1 MTCMVAPTQRRET
14 SSIPC
19 VCAYTVIAMTEPT
32 WWTYFKGVAGTETGR
47 AIAEAAGVSE
57 PQVSRWKSG
66 KNRPDADSLVRFAR
80 AYHRSP
86 CRGARRSW
94 LHQRHRSESRHR
106 DSNLD
111 RGSTH
116 RRPARRDQTATRTR
130 AHPEN
135 RRILQCPASRNHF
148 PVVFV
153 AIGNTERSERRPGG
167 CSRQHLSLDCPQSR
181 YRRCRRAVGLRPRRW
196 RAPTKGTIG
205 RAGGPRTTRPR
216 RRASRRHKR

>member
-1 MTCMVAPTQRRET
+1 MVAPTQRRET

-86 CRGARRSW
+86 VEALVAAGYINATEAKAVIEIATSIEDLPTAALLAEIKRRLELAHTPKTEGSSNA
-94 LHQRHRSESRHR
+94 QPAATTSPSSSSQSGTPSEA
-106 DSNLD
+106 NE
-111 RGSTH
+111 
-116 RRPARRDQTATRTR
+116 DQ
-130 AHPEN
+130 ED
-135 RRILQCPASRNHF
+135 
-148 PVVFV
+148 V
-153 AIGNTERSERRPGG
+153 AGNTSALTAHNQGTGVVGVQSDYGLAGGERRQRGPSEGQAVRG
-167 CSRQHLSLDCPQSR
+167 RQDRDAEQVDDISDDD
-181 YRRCRRAVGLRPRRW
+181 
-196 RAPTKGTIG
+196 
-205 RAGGPRTTRPR
+205 
-216 RRASRRHKR
+216 